1 MRRPFPPSFALALA
15 CAALVFPAHARLA
28 AAVPA
33 DEAAVALPPFIVE
46 EFSKGRPWRYGEA
59 MDFEIL
65 SRCDDSTTRR
75 VVEAHHQLHALLAE
89 ILPPKLQLKLT
100 LPRSLILYDEE
111 LQPASSKEVVAQ
123 LLRQSPTLIAD
134 AMPSFPGGRG
144 GRGFP
149 TPSPSRRYSFLPN
162 LRLWDRD
169 AMTIFMIVRRDGF
182 DPDRL
187 ALTQDYVTFL
197 VRSRLPALPTWFV
210 HGFLTLYQQMTHEGM
225 QLTLGPLTWISEAHT
240 DALKKDP
247 KTAPPVLP
255 LDEFFAL
262 RMPAREPVA
271 TYEPIVAWQAQALLF
286 VRWGLD
292 SGGSA
297 RRAALW
303 DFVERS
309 AIHGATEEVFRA
321 CFGLDFAA
329 AQAEMAAYL
338 PMAVRRTIKFRLARA
353 AKLPPFAMRNASDG
367 QIARLKGD
375 WERMEIAYVQA
386 RYPQLADKYLEQARR
401 TFKRGYDR
409 DERDPQLLAAM
420 GLCEADAGNPTRAR
434 ELLEAAVRIGPIRPR
449 ACYELARLRLAEF
462 RALPAGED
470 GRLSVTQAADVLAPL
485 FAARAQQP
493 PLPEVYA
500 LIGDV
505 WAEVAA
511 KPNRGH
517 LAVLDEGVRLFPR
530 RADLVLRAA
539 ELYLREGFRDEAANY
554 IEVGARV
561 ATDDATRERAA
572 ALQRQLEKESR
583 R

>member
-1 MRRPFPPSFALALA
+1 MRRPSTSSIAFA
-15 CAALVFPAHARLA
+15 CAGFLLAAPGRLT

-46 EFSKGRPWRYGEA
+46 EATKGPPWRYGEA
-59 MDFEIL
+59 MGFEIL
-65 SRCDDSTTRR
+65 SRCDDSMTRR
-75 VVEAHHQLHALLAE
+75 VVEAHHHLHGLLAE
-89 ILPPKLQLKLT
+89 ILPPQLQLKLT
-100 LPRSLILYDEE
+100 LPPALILYDEE

-123 LLRQSPTLIAD
+123 LLRRAPLPTD
-134 AMPSFPGGRG
+134 DPMPSFGGGRG
-144 GRGFP
+144 SRGLQ
-149 TPSPSRRYSFLPN
+149 TPSPSRRYTFLPN

-169 AMTIFMIVRRDGF
+169 AMTIFMIVRREGF

-187 ALTQDYVTFL
+187 ALTHDYVSFL
-197 VRSRLPALPTWFV
+197 VKSRLPSLPPWFV
-210 HGFLTLYQQMTHEGM
+210 HGFLALYQQMTHEGM
-225 QLTLGPLTWISEAHT
+225 QLTLGPLTWISETHT
-240 DALKKDP
+240 HALKKDL

-255 LDEFFAL
+255 VDEFLAF
-262 RMPAREPVA
+262 RMPARDPLA
-271 TYEPIVAWQAQALLF
+271 TYEPIAAWQAQALLF

-292 SGGSA
+292 SGGPA

-309 AIHGATEEVFRA
+309 ATNGSTEEVFRA

-338 PMAVRRTIKFRLARA
+338 PRAVRRTINFRLPRGAP
-353 AKLPPFAMRNASDG
+353 KLPPFAMRNASDG

-375 WERMEIAYVQA
+375 WERMEIAYVKTHH
-386 RYPQLADKYLEQARR
+386 PQLADKYLEQARR
-401 TFKRGYDR
+401 TLRRGYDR

-420 GLCEADAGNPTRAR
+420 GLCESDAGNPTGAR
-434 ELLEAAVRIGPIRPR
+434 ELFEAAVRIGPIRPR
-449 ACYELARLRLAEF
+449 ANYELARLRLTEF
-462 RALPAGED
+462 RAQPAGPE
-470 GRLSVTQAADVLAPL
+470 GRLSVTQAAEVLAPL

-517 LAVLDEGVRLFPR
+517 LAVLDEGVRFFPR

-539 ELYLREGFRDEAANY
+539 ELYLREGFRAEASNY
-554 IEVGARV
+554 IDVAARV

-572 ALQRQLEKESR
+572 LLRRQIEK
-583 R
+583 